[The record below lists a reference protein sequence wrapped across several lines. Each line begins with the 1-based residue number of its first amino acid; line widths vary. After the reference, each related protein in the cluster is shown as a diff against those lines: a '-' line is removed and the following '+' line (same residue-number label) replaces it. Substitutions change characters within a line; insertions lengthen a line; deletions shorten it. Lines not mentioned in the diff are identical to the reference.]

1 MGGGKTNINKRVEK
15 IIEFIRNTE
24 KTIEGDI
31 TLTVNNLETKEEG
44 IACYLDKYKGFKVYE
59 GAGDG
64 SDDRDYSIEEF
75 TNKYEVISVN
85 IELDEELEEDL

>member
-1 MGGGKTNINKRVEK
+1 MNKRIEQ
-15 IIEFIRNTE
+15 IIELIKNTE

-31 TLTVNNLETKEEG
+31 TLTVNNLKTKEEG
-44 IACYLDKYKGFKVYE
+44 IACYLDNYKEFRVYE

-64 SDDRDYSIEEF
+64 SDDKNCSIEEF
-75 TNKYEVISVN
+75 ANKYEVISVN

>member
-1 MGGGKTNINKRVEK
+1 MNKRIEK
-15 IIEFIRNTE
+15 IIDFIKNTE
-24 KTIEGDI
+24 RTIEGNI

-44 IACYLDKYKGFKVYE
+44 IAYYLEKYKEFRVYE
-59 GAGDG
+59 GAEDG

-75 TNKYEVISVN
+75 VKKYEVISVN

>member
-1 MGGGKTNINKRVEK
+1 MEGNKTDMNKRVEK
-15 IIEFIRNTE
+15 IIEFIKNTQ

-44 IACYLDKYKGFKVYE
+44 IACYLDNYKEFRVYE

-64 SDDRDYSIEEF
+64 SDDRNYSIEEF
-75 TNKYEVISVN
+75 ANKYEVISVN
-85 IELDEELEEDL
+85 IELEEDL